1 MPSGTNFTEI
11 YSPGAG
17 MNGYVA
23 DFIASI
29 DITSIAALPSPPPA
43 QELETEAQR
52 DDRYQELIRTAS
64 AKYLGIYQS
73 LPESNNRILRTRL
86 AMWNSRPAYEE
97 DIISRLTGLENLVVA
112 PGVKIWV
119 KVEDIAGSGSLVG
132 SDRVDIWLVAAE
144 SAPSTS
150 EAYRIIQSTPSSAP
164 VSTTSAVA
172 IPANPDRKLV
182 TIVNRGSQIVYLN
195 YGATAIAGAGIALN
209 PGGSSHVLNV
219 REINYKG
226 VISAITVSG
235 NSTLEI
241 MESV

>member
-1 MPSGTNFTEI
+1 
-11 YSPGAG
+11 
-17 MNGYVA
+17 
-23 DFIASI
+23 
-29 DITSIAALPSPPPA
+29 
-43 QELETEAQR
+43 
-52 DDRYQELIRTAS
+52 
-64 AKYLGIYQS
+64 
-73 LPESNNRILRTRL
+73 
-86 AMWNSRPAYEE
+86 
-97 DIISRLTGLENLVVA
+97 
-112 PGVKIWV
+112 V

-164 VSTTSAVA
+164 VTTTSTVA
-172 IPANPDRKLV
+172 IAANPDRKLV